1 MQRGSFNCP
10 GDGQIVM
17 TLDNSYSLLKA
28 KVVAYSFELLEQE
41 LSSAAGIT
49 NAC

>member
-1 MQRGSFNCP
+1 
-10 GDGQIVM
+10 M

-41 LSSAAGIT
+41 LSSAAGVYNMYT
-49 NAC
+49 ALTKPLAY